1 MMHADLIHELFP
13 EARFVNVLRDGRDVA
28 LSVSKE
34 RWGPTDPYEALS
46 WWAKRVHRSAVA
58 LKKVNPASV
67 LQFRVEDLIVHERE
81 KSYADLLK
89 FLALEDSQTLRDY
102 FAEQLTAEKLHTGR
116 WRTEV
121 KDSERFNA
129 KYKALCQK
137 LLSKGIEIRNAD

>member
-1 MMHADLIHELFP
+1 
-13 EARFVNVLRDGRDVA
+13 
-28 LSVSKE
+28 
-34 RWGPTDPYEALS
+34 
-46 WWAKRVHRSAVA
+46 VHRAAVA
-58 LKKVNPASV
+58 LKSIDPVSV

-129 KYKALCQK
+129 KYKALCKK
-137 LLSKGIEIRNAD
+137 LLSKGIEIKNVD